1 LTSGAKFM
9 SAYPITPSSEIMEYM
24 VKYAPAEGGVM
35 LQTEDEISACTMAI
49 GAAYAGARAF
59 TATAGP
65 GLSLMAEAIGLA
77 EMTETP
83 LVVIDTQR
91 GGPSTGLP
99 TKHEQSDLMAAIY
112 NTHGD
117 TAKIVISPSSIE
129 ESFYDTFEAFNLA
142 EEYQCP
148 VIVLS
153 DLQLS
158 LGKQSVTSLDYGKLQ
173 VRRGKLV
180 KDGLPEIKS
189 PEYFKRYDLE
199 AEGSI
204 SMRVLPGTPNGI
216 SLGTGLEHDEVGRP
230 SENRAMRTAQSDKRL
245 RKVRSVVDTFESPLY
260 EDAPYPQSDLLI
272 IGMAGTRAVISEV
285 AEELREKGLRVNH
298 VQIRLLS
305 PFPVCA
311 LNHYLQEAKK
321 IVVVEHNATAQLA
334 RLIKMNVPP
343 CPELH
348 SILKYNGDIFYK
360 EELLAKCK
368 EVL

>member
-1 LTSGAKFM
+1 
-9 SAYPITPSSEIMEYM
+9 
-24 VKYAPAEGGVM
+24 
-35 LQTEDEISACTMAI
+35 
-49 GAAYAGARAF
+49 
-59 TATAGP
+59 
-65 GLSLMAEAIGLA
+65 
-77 EMTETP
+77 
-83 LVVIDTQR
+83 
-91 GGPSTGLP
+91 
-99 TKHEQSDLMAAIY
+99 MAAIY

-216 SLGTGLEHDEVGRP
+216 SLGTGLEHDEVAGLPKTGPCVQHSPINACAR
-230 SENRAMRTAQSDKRL
+230 SAALLIHLKARFMRTL
-245 RKVRSVVDTFESPLY
+245 PIRK
-260 EDAPYPQSDLLI
+260 AI
-272 IGMAGTRAVISEV
+272 
-285 AEELREKGLRVNH
+285 
-298 VQIRLLS
+298 
-305 PFPVCA
+305 C
-311 LNHYLQEAKK
+311 
-321 IVVVEHNATAQLA
+321 
-334 RLIKMNVPP
+334 
-343 CPELH
+343 
-348 SILKYNGDIFYK
+348 
-360 EELLAKCK
+360 
-368 EVL
+368 

>member
-1 LTSGAKFM
+1 METNRLALETGYEYIKNNYHDLLAAFTMPELENPQPKLFMLGNEAVALGALTSGAKFM

-49 GAAYAGARAF
+49 GAAHAGARAF

-199 AEGSI
+199 AAFPCESCPARQTASASAPVW
-204 SMRVLPGTPNGI
+204 SMMRSAGLPK
-216 SLGTGLEHDEVGRP
+216 TGPCVQHSPINACARSAALLIHLKARF
-230 SENRAMRTAQSDKRL
+230 MRTL
-245 RKVRSVVDTFESPLY
+245 PIRK
-260 EDAPYPQSDLLI
+260 AI
-272 IGMAGTRAVISEV
+272 
-285 AEELREKGLRVNH
+285 
-298 VQIRLLS
+298 
-305 PFPVCA
+305 C
-311 LNHYLQEAKK
+311 
-321 IVVVEHNATAQLA
+321 
-334 RLIKMNVPP
+334 
-343 CPELH
+343 
-348 SILKYNGDIFYK
+348 
-360 EELLAKCK
+360 
-368 EVL
+368 

>member
-1 LTSGAKFM
+1 MTSGAKFM

-49 GAAYAGARAF
+49 GAAHAGAF